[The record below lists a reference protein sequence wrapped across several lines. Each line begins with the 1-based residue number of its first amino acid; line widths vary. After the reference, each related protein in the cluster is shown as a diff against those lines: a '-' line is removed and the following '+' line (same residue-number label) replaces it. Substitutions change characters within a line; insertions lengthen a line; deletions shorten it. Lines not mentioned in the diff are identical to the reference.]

1 MIKRKIYQYLKKVSL
16 KNKILIKT
24 HKNFCKVF
32 YFKKERIFRKISDN
46 KIGIKRVLSDYL
58 GLCWY
63 CKRLNKNKK
72 KIIKKFVKKKNLSY
86 LETFEI
92 DGFQAK
98 SWNSLTEN
106 YEKIKKIYFQYK
118 KVFPKKK
125 YTSIHGDLTL
135 DNIIFKKR
143 EIFII
148 DWEFF
153 GSKKN
158 FYGYDLAYLFLSSLS
173 LPYVLKKKNSLEDEK
188 LFIFLW
194 KLLKKLNVN
203 KQIIENPFK
212 FFEKN
217 IKKDRFLRKNYLL
230 SKSKF
235 FPFLVKSS
243 YKKKILKLIKNN
255 I

>member
-1 MIKRKIYQYLKKVSL
+1 MIKRRIYQYLKNISF
-16 KNKILIKT
+16 KNKILVKT
-24 HKNFCKVF
+24 HKNFCKIF
-32 YFKKERIFRKISDN
+32 YFKKERIFRKIADN
-46 KIGIKRVLSDYL
+46 KLGIERVLSDYQ
-58 GLCWY
+58 GLTWY
-63 CKRLNKNKK
+63 IKRLNKNKK
-72 KIIKKFVKKKNLSY
+72 KIIKKFVKNKNFSY
-86 LETFEI
+86 LDTFQI

-98 SWNSLTEN
+98 SWDSLEKN
-106 YEKIKKIYFQYK
+106 YKKIKKVYFQYK
-118 KVFPKKK
+118 RVFPKNK

-135 DNIIFKKR
+135 DNIIFKKK

-158 FYGYDLAYLFLSSLS
+158 FYGYDLAYLFLSSLC
-173 LPYVLKKKNSLEDEK
+173 LPFVSKKKYSLVDEK
-188 LFIFLW
+188 LFISLW
-194 KLLKKLNVN
+194 RMLKELNVDR
-203 KQIIENPFK
+203 QIIDDPFY

-217 IKKDRFLRKNYLL
+217 IKKDRLLKKNYLL

-243 YKKKILKLIKNN
+243 YKKKICKLIND